1 MSETTAAPAVPVEE
15 TKPVETPAVEATP
28 APEPA
33 AEAPA
38 APSAKKP
45 VPVKSKWEGEDEEDS
60 APAVRILCYTRF
72 ICNV

>member
-38 APSAKKP
+38 AVSSRDNLGAFLVAHK
-45 VPVKSKWEGEDEEDS
+45 V
-60 APAVRILCYTRF
+60 
-72 ICNV
+72 

>member
-38 APSAKKP
+38 AVSSRDNLGAFP
-45 VPVKSKWEGEDEEDS
+45 VLHT
-60 APAVRILCYTRF
+60 I
-72 ICNV
+72 